1 MLQLLFHSIIISI
14 TCILWGIPVKLL
26 IKNKQNHIASL
37 YHSTGE
43 QLASLFFAGLLTL
56 SFLSSWVCLFF
67 PLNFILLVCLTAPLL
82 LYLFIK
88 RKAVA
93 DLFRQTLPVSKIPVI
108 EMVFAGICVLIFFV
122 AGSLK
127 SANGDTQ
134 IYHVQVIKWF
144 NEYGAVPGI
153 ANLSPRFG
161 LGSNW
166 FNLISIFRIP
176 FFTNENYTWL
186 NTTAVLWFFI
196 WLFSKWKYHHSKS
209 AAVKENSVMCHYY
222 FLILIFCLFEWEL
235 FRDAASSTNY
245 DFIVTVLTLIATSY
259 LLEKILLPETNLFSS
274 FLFIFI
280 CISVIPFKLSGI
292 FILLLLLFYL
302 ATQRSIKPWLV
313 SFVATI
319 LLVTPLL
326 IKNYIITGYPLYPV
340 SWSPLHPDWQVPA
353 TMTDY
358 LRNYIFLSNRFYN
371 ANNVDFS
378 QLPELMNKEWIGIWF
393 KGLLLQQKTILLLT
407 ASSLL
412 IFMFKSS
419 LSINHKKIKVLFA
432 LLFIMAA
439 GWLFTAPSPRFGYG
453 VLLTLAFFPA
463 CFYLGPKLITQLHK
477 PFLILII
484 FISVYY
490 LYKKSQPLFTKPEH
504 FIYPVKLEQPPLKT
518 ITINGININLPE
530 IINNGWMR
538 DCFDTDLPCTSN
550 ENKYLKPRGTIIKE
564 GFKME
569 PMPDSIFIRN
579 YIY

>member
-1 MLQLLFHSIIISI
+1 MLQLIFHSILISL
-14 TCILWGIPVKLL
+14 TCIIWGTPLMLL
-26 IKNKQNHIASL
+26 VKNKQNQVTFQQS
-37 YHSTGE
+37 STGE

-56 SFLSSWVCLFF
+56 SFLSSWACLFL
-67 PLNFILLVCLTAPLL
+67 PVNFLLLVLLTAPLL

-88 RKAVA
+88 RKTATG
-93 DLFRQTLPVSKIPVI
+93 LFQQTLFVSKIPVI

-209 AAVKENSVMCHYY
+209 AGAKENSVISHFY
-222 FLILIFCLFEWEL
+222 FLILVYCLFEWEL

-245 DFIVTVLTLIATSY
+245 DFIVTALTLMATSY
-259 LLEKILLPETNLFSS
+259 LLEKILFKQENKFSS
-274 FLFIFI
+274 FLFLLI
-280 CISVIPFKLSGI
+280 CISIIPFKLSGI
-292 FILLLLLFYL
+292 FVLLLLLFYL
-302 ATQRSIKPWLV
+302 VTQKNRNPWLTT
-313 SFVATI
+313 FVTAI
-319 LLVTPLL
+319 LLLTPLL

-340 SWSPLHPDWQVPA
+340 SWSPSNPDWQVPA
-353 TMTDY
+353 SMTDY

-371 ANNVDFS
+371 ANNINFS
-378 QLPELMNKEWIGIWF
+378 QLPELMNKEWVGAWF
-393 KGLLLQQKTILLLT
+393 KGLLLQQRIILMLT

-412 IFMFKSS
+412 LFIFKSS
-419 LSINHKKIKVLFA
+419 ISVNYKKIKILFA

-439 GWLFTAPSPRFGYG
+439 GWLLTAPSPRFGYG

-463 CFYLGPKLITQLHK
+463 CFYLGPKLTSQLHK
-477 PFLILII
+477 PVLILVI

-490 LYKKSQPLFTKPEH
+490 LYKKSQPLFLEPEH

-518 ITINGININLPE
+518 LNINGLNIYLPE

-550 ENKYLKPRGTIIKE
+550 ENKYLKPRGTTLKE

-569 PMPDSIFIRN
+569 PKPDSIFIRN